1 MTSRTR
7 MVTVVV
13 VLGFV
18 AYLLWSTL
26 SAQRVECTVT
36 VEFNGARRTATAS
49 AASESEALT
58 QAQNVACGPIT
69 SGMNESIACSNRPP
83 VSRQCR
89 PL

>member
-1 MTSRTR
+1 MTYRTR
-7 MVTVVV
+7 TVTILV

-18 AYLLWSTL
+18 AFLLWTTL

-36 VEFNGARRTATAS
+36 VEFKGNTRTATAS
-49 AASESEALT
+49 GATEGEAVN
-58 QAQNVACGPIT
+58 QAQNVACGPIS
-69 SGMNESIACSNRPP
+69 SGMDESIACSNRPP